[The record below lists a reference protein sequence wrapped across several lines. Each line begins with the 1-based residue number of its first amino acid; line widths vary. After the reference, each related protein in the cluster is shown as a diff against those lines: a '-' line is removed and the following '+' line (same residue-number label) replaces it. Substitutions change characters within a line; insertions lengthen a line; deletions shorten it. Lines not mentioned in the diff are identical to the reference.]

1 MSAAF
6 SPSPTLFVAQEDS
19 DIPFVGALLDSMDTA
34 ACLIDVGEHIIGWN
48 RCYEAFFPE
57 HDGLLRRGWSYI
69 ENQRNYFRNNT
80 EITDPKLFE
89 ETVAAGIERH
99 RSMRDSS
106 LFQKRNGRWLNS
118 RIYWFTDGSCLK
130 TWQDVTRLH
139 SKSNTD
145 LFMEGTDRG
154 VVLFDAQGRFEKA
167 NRVMGDIFP
176 RAVDLFHPGTIY
188 FDHLRAYAET
198 TLATH
203 EAEAIARLLNR
214 PFPIRTPLARPLHLR
229 KADGG
234 WVELRERV
242 LFDGSLQTLWLD
254 ISTAKALEKS
264 NADLDRLVHELG
276 FARQTAEA
284 ASAAKSAFLATMSH
298 EIRTPMNG
306 VLGMLEL
313 LRTVALPTEAVE
325 YAETAHQSATALLGI
340 IDDVLDI
347 TKLEAGRVT
356 LEAVAFRPSELLR
369 SIVALF
375 APRVAERGVAFRL
388 QTDASLEA
396 FYQGDPT
403 RLRQILTNLVG
414 NAVKFTPAG
423 AITLCG
429 YTEALT
435 EADSPPDTVRLV
447 LEVRDTGIGI
457 PLEQQTLIFDRFTQS
472 DQSITR
478 RFGGTGLG
486 LAITRELAQLMGGY
500 VSLASAPG
508 EGSVFTVALPLP
520 RLTEAAL
527 ASLAERAAQPP
538 ASPDLNRPLTIL
550 LAEDNEIN
558 QRVVIALLRKAGHAV
573 FCVASGRE
581 AVEALAEH
589 KFDLVLMDIHMP
601 EMDGLQA
608 TRLIRSS
615 QQPWARI
622 PIIALTADAL
632 DESCRTHLA
641 AGMNDTL
648 AKPIDR
654 DKLLKTLQRWA
665 ETPPKAAN
673 VPPDAVTQSEQDRFD
688 QTRFNALVDTVG
700 REGLTDL
707 IESVIV
713 AVADRLADLERL
725 KDGPDATELHAPAH
739 QLISLFGNFALTRL
753 HDLSRRLAIAA
764 LAGNRAG
771 ALQDITRLAQEAE
784 EDLPLLLA
792 AASAALSG

>member
-6 SPSPTLFVAQEDS
+6 SPPPSLFAQQEDS
-19 DIPFVGALLDSMDTA
+19 DIPFVGALLDSMETA
-34 ACLIDVGEHIIGWN
+34 ACLIDPAERIIGWN

-57 HDGLLRRGWSYI
+57 HEGLLRRGWSYL
-69 ENQRNYFRNNT
+69 ENMQNYFRTNA

-99 RSMRDSS
+99 RMMRDSS

-118 RIYWFTDGSCLK
+118 RIYWFSDGSCLK
-130 TWQDVTRLH
+130 TWQDVTRQH

-154 VVLFDAQGRFEKA
+154 VVLFDADGHFEKA
-167 NRVMGDIFP
+167 NRIMGDIFP
-176 RAVDLFHPGTIY
+176 RAVDLFHPGTTY

-198 TLATH
+198 TLAAH
-203 EAEAIARLLNR
+203 EAETMARLLNR
-214 PFPIRTPLARPLHLR
+214 PFPIRTPLARPLQLR

-242 LFDGSLQTLWLD
+242 LFDGYLQTLWLD

-264 NADLDRLVHELG
+264 NADLDRLVHELRE
-276 FARQTAEA
+276 ARQTAEA

-306 VLGMLEL
+306 VLGMLGL
-313 LRTVALPTEAVE
+313 LRTVQLPAEAVD

-356 LEAVAFRPSELLR
+356 LESVPFRPSELLR
-369 SIVALF
+369 SIVSMF
-375 APRVAERGVAFRL
+375 APRVAERGVALRL
-388 QTDASLEA
+388 QTDASLECV
-396 FYQGDPT
+396 YQGDPT
-403 RLRQILTNLVG
+403 RLRQILVNLVG

-423 AITLCG
+423 EITLCG
-429 YTEALT
+429 YTEALPEGT
-435 EADSPPDTVRLV
+435 AEPDSVQLV

-457 PLEQQTLIFDRFTQS
+457 PLEQQGLIFDRFTQS

-500 VSLASAPG
+500 VSLSSAPG
-508 EGSVFTVALPLP
+508 EGSIFTVALPLP
-520 RLTEAAL
+520 RLSDAAL
-527 ASLAERAAQPP
+527 AVLAQKAAQPA
-538 ASPDLNRPLTIL
+538 ASFDLNRPLTIL

-558 QRVVIALLRKAGHAV
+558 QRVVIALLRKAGHSV
-573 FCVASGRE
+573 FCVASGRG
-581 AVEALAEH
+581 ALEALEEH
-589 KFDLVLMDIHMP
+589 SFDLVLMDIHMP

-608 TRLIRSS
+608 TRLIRASN
-615 QQPWARI
+615 QPWARI

-632 DESCRTHLA
+632 DESRQTHLA
-641 AGMNDTL
+641 TGMNDTL

-654 DKLLKTLQRWA
+654 EKLLHTLQRWA
-665 ETPPKAAN
+665 EKPDKPTETTKIAATE
-673 VPPDAVTQSEQDRFD
+673 PEPERFD
-688 QTRFNALVDTVG
+688 HRRFDELVDTVG
-700 REGLTDL
+700 RDALTDL
-707 IESVIV
+707 IDSVMV
-713 AVADRLADLERL
+713 AVTDRLVDLERL
-725 KDGPDATELHAPAH
+725 RDGPDVKEIHAPAH

-753 HDLSRRLAIAA
+753 HHQARRLATAC
-764 LAGNRAG
+764 LAGNRTE
-771 ALQDITRLAQEAE
+771 ALPLIDRLVQEAE
-784 EDLPLLLA
+784 DDLPLLAAAAHAALA
-792 AASAALSG
+792 A